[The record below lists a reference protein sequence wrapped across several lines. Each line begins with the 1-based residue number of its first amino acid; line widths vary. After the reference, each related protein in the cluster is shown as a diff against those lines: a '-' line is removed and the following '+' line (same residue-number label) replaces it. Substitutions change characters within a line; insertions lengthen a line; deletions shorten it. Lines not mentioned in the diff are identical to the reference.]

1 MLKGNPL
8 QQPECNIGTLGHVDN
23 GKSTLVQAL
32 SGVWTAKHSEE
43 LRRGITI
50 RIGYA
55 DVAFYKCPVCRGAA
69 SYLTKKKCPVCGSET
84 KFLRAVSFIDC
95 PGHHSLMVTMLSGA
109 ALMDGAIF
117 VLASNAKCPQA
128 QDREHLAAAE
138 ITGIKNIV
146 IVQNK
151 IDIVGRERAVEN
163 WKEIR
168 KFIKGTVAE
177 KAPII
182 PVSAQHRLNMDLLI
196 EALEKNIPIPK
207 RDLTA
212 PPRMYVLRSFDV
224 NKPGT
229 EVEDLVGGV
238 VGGSIV
244 QGVFKV
250 GEEVEIR
257 PGLRVESSGKPR
269 YEPLITAIRSL
280 QVGKGSVKEARSGGL
295 VGMGTLLDPSITRAD
310 GLVGSIA
317 GKVGTLPETLDKLSL
332 DVELFE
338 RAIGTEQM
346 VPVDKIRTNE
356 PLVLN
361 IGTSV
366 TSGIVLSARESI
378 ADVELKKPVAVDAG
392 FRVAVSRRVGESW
405 RLIGYGTVK
414 A

>member
-1 MLKGNPL
+1 
-8 QQPECNIGTLGHVDN
+8 
-23 GKSTLVQAL
+23 
-32 SGVWTAKHSEE
+32 
-43 LRRGITI
+43 
-50 RIGYA
+50 
-55 DVAFYKCPVCRGAA
+55 
-69 SYLTKKKCPVCGSET
+69 
-84 KFLRAVSFIDC
+84 
-95 PGHHSLMVTMLSGA
+95 MV
-109 ALMDGAIF
+109 
-117 VLASNAKCPQA
+117 V
-128 QDREHLAAAE
+128 
-138 ITGIKNIV
+138 
-146 IVQNK
+146 VQNK
-151 IDIVGRERAVEN
+151 IDIVSRERAVEN
-163 WKEIR
+163 WNETR
-168 KFIKGTVAE
+168 KFVKGTVAE

-182 PVSAQHRLNMDLLI
+182 PLSAQHKLNIDLLI
-196 EALEKNIPIPK
+196 EALEKNIPTPK
-207 RDLTA
+207 RDPNA

-332 DVELFE
+332 EVELFE